1 MKRTNEIKIFFCNFV
16 KHIFSASELGLE
28 AYEYILVVPGLQECR
43 CSYCGPRN
51 REQRVQ
57 GLQCQI
63 SLTLSLLRGAR
74 RQGIV
79 IVLSNILYIKATS
92 KTS

>member
-1 MKRTNEIKIFFCNFV
+1 MNIAWLCQ
-16 KHIFSASELGLE
+16 ASKNAGG
-28 AYEYILVVPGLQECR
+28 A
-43 CSYCGPRN
+43 SCGPRN
-51 REQRVQ
+51 RQQKVQ
-57 GLQCQI
+57 GLQCQN